1 VKLFARPARNVI
13 LGHCYVD
20 EPLDA
25 ANAEAREGRH
35 AEAAAL
41 LRECRD
47 DPETRMLRLQVLG
60 RTVSGHGDEV
70 AKLAREQDDP
80 DLLLMA
86 GEAYVEEAWAV
97 RGSTSNPQRFGAT
110 LQLAL
115 EPLMQVSQ
123 VLPADAVVWAV
134 LMTVAKGLGFGQ
146 AEQDAIWAETVG
158 RAPFLYGACRARL
171 QGSPREEMMGF
182 ATDTVNA
189 APAGD
194 PVTAMLPL
202 AYFERYAA
210 VAYENRPKNLWRL
223 ARQTLRLG
231 ASQIVAAADK
241 WNSAPH
247 PRQYEAHNMFAG
259 AFAVIG
265 DKERAVHH
273 LRAMGD
279 RVATWPWSF
288 LEPDPA
294 VSYLRVAARYGV

>member
-25 ANAEAREGRH
+25 ANAEAGEGRH
-35 AEAAAL
+35 TAAVAL

-60 RTVSGHGDEV
+60 RTVAGHGDEV

-80 DLLLMA
+80 ELLLIA

-97 RGSTSNPQRFGAT
+97 RGSTANPRRFGAT

-115 EPLMQVSQ
+115 EPLTQVSRM
-123 VLPADAVVWAV
+123 LPDDAVVWAV
-134 LMTVAKGLGFGQ
+134 LMTVARGLEFSRE
-146 AEQDAIWAETVG
+146 EQDAIWAETVN
-158 RAPFLYGACRARL
+158 RAPFLYAAYRIRL
-171 QGSPREEMMGF
+171 RDSGDMTKF
-182 ATDTVNA
+182 ATDTVNE
-189 APAGD
+189 APPGD

-202 AYFERYAA
+202 ALFERYAA
-210 VAYENRPKNLWRL
+210 EAYRTRPKNLWRL
-223 ARQTLRLG
+223 AGRMFRDAT
-231 ASQIVAAADK
+231 SHITAAADK

-247 PRQYEAHNMFAG
+247 PRQYEAHNLFAG

-265 DKERAVHH
+265 DKDRAVHH
-273 LRAMGD
+273 LRAMAD
-279 RVATWPWSF
+279 RVATWPWGF
-288 LEPDPA
+288 LEPEPA
-294 VSYLRVAARYGV
+294 VAYQRVAARYGV